1 MTEPE
6 GTVVR
11 AVAVVVGAMVV
22 VVHGLAIAECAVF
35 AAGHVEATAPGTCTL
50 QEVCMTF

>member
-6 GTVVR
+6 GTVVE
-11 AVAVVVGAMVV
+11 AVAVVGAVVV

-50 QEVCMTF
+50 QEVCTTF